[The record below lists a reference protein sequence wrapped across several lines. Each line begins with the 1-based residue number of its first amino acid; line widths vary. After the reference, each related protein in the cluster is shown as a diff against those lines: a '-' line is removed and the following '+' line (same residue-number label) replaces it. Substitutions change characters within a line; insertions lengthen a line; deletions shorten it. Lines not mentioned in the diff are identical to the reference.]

1 MIRALRN
8 ARTLKTEYPPYKPP
22 SDLVEA
28 ALDLLEDDAARA
40 DVEVVFLALAYH
52 INQEQLTAA
61 PKSKT
66 AKASARRMAAALRR
80 VQRELKNDAL
90 YFRDQKISADE
101 ISDWIKS
108 YDALAATPSGPPK
121 RNVDDKRRAV
131 GFARSLLERYKQ
143 PIVTTKGSRFC
154 RLAAVLYGTPH
165 ANFQPYC
172 RESNKPAFKFNSAK
186 PGLK

>member
-1 MIRALRN
+1 VKQQIEMAL
-8 ARTLKTEYPPYKPP
+8 E
-22 SDLVEA
+22 
-28 ALDLLEDDAARA
+28 LLEPKQNAACRIHIEL
-40 DVEVVFLALAYH
+40 VLLVLAYFK
-52 INQEQLTAA
+52 NQDQLIAA
-61 PKSKT
+61 PKSKA
-66 AKASARRMAAALRR
+66 AKARAARLAAALRR

-121 RNVDDKRRAV
+121 RNADDKRRAV
-131 GFARSLLERYKQ
+131 GSARSLLERYKQ

-172 RESNKPAFKFNSAK
+172 RESNKPAFKFASAKAGSDFKFASAK